1 MSAILPA
8 SARPSSGY
16 RARRLE
22 HRSVPGR
29 TYVLTVNTLYKRPVF
44 RDDEAARAVCRV
56 HTAAWPW
63 RDACLL
69 AWVLMPDHWH
79 GLVTLGE
86 RDSLSTLVGR
96 FKAIT
101 SRAVEDRHR
110 VNGWLWGRG
119 FTDRVLG
126 PDDDPVAEGRYLVAN
141 PLRAGLV
148 ASLADYAYWNAA
160 WLQPGDLPPDAGRGA
175 PAAVRD
181 ADDPSTG

>member
-1 MSAILPA
+1 MSATLPVIDRP
-8 SARPSSGY
+8 ARGH

-22 HRSVPGR
+22 HRSAPGR
-29 TYVLTVNTLYKRPVF
+29 TYVLTVATLYRRPVF

-56 HTAAWPW
+56 HVAAWPW
-63 RDACLL
+63 RDASLL

-86 RDSLSTLVGR
+86 RDTLSTLVGR
-96 FKAIT
+96 FKALT

-119 FTDRVLG
+119 FNDRVLQAG
-126 PDDDPVAEGRYLVAN
+126 DDPVAAARYLVAN

-148 ASLADYAYWNAA
+148 SRLGDYAYWNAA
-160 WLQPGDLPPDAGRGA
+160 WLQPGDVDLA
-175 PAAVRD
+175 
-181 ADDPSTG
+181 

>member
-1 MSAILPA
+1 MPATLPA
-8 SARPSSGY
+8 AERPARGH
-16 RARRLE
+16 RAQRLE
-22 HRSVPGR
+22 HRSVAGQ
-29 TYVLTVNTLYKRPVF
+29 TYVLTVATLYRRPVF

-86 RDSLSTLVGR
+86 RDTLSTLVGR
-96 FKAIT
+96 FKAVT

-119 FTDRVLG
+119 FSDRVLRIG
-126 PDDDPVAEGRYLVAN
+126 DDPMATARYLVAN
-141 PLRAGLV
+141 PVRAGLV
-148 ASLADYAYWNAA
+148 QRLGDYAYWNAA
-160 WLQPGDLPPDAGRGA
+160 WLQPGDFDAG
-175 PAAVRD
+175 
-181 ADDPSTG
+181 